1 MQEIIV
7 YDFRNTLEAILDILS
22 EYSALKSNIKAS
34 HFEHIFSH
42 YLAIL
47 SSLKSSS
54 DLLRCVFYK
63 NAFFH
68 QKMCSLRDGNYNVS
82 HKVLPDVLTLGM
94 SLSAPAMM

>member
-54 DLLRCVFYK
+54 ELFSDVFFTK
-63 NAFFH
+63 MHFFT
-68 QKMCSLRDGNYNVS
+68 KKSARSEMAIR
-82 HKVLPDVLTLGM
+82 M
-94 SLSAPAMM
+94 SPTKYCRMF